1 MYKYCC
7 SSSASKRHEYYKCFL
22 HEYTQMKKLQNL
34 MNGISPSYD
43 ELFPTY
49 HEYGTDNNFEPYI
62 IMDFI
67 PGVTLESW
75 LRRAVPSTHYRNPH
89 RILSDHDILYLF
101 SQINDA
107 QYWLNKVNML
117 QLDLNP
123 GNIILSEP
131 LNNNF
136 KIKLIDFTDAYY
148 NDTVIQAD
156 RLNRSYKLI
165 DDARPDRRLKGHPE
179 LQLREAGILLFTRLF
194 YSGDVLYKTNH
205 QDSLRFFKPY
215 ASLLNSR
222 LSPETIVL
230 NSSSEDNLLFYW
242 NQWFEELKRLCS

>member
-7 SSSASKRHEYYKCFL
+7 SSSASKREEYYKCFL
-22 HEYTQMKKLQNL
+22 HEYTQMKKLQEL

-49 HEYGTDNNFEPYI
+49 HEYGMYNNFEPYI

-75 LRRAVPSTHYRNPH
+75 LRRKVPNTHYRNPH
-89 RILSDHDILYLF
+89 RTLTDNEILNLF

-107 QYWLNKVNML
+107 QCWLNKVNML

-123 GNIILSEP
+123 SNIILSEP
-131 LNNNF
+131 SNNNF

-148 NDTVIQAD
+148 NDAVIQAD
-156 RLNRSYKLI
+156 RSPRSYKLI
-165 DDARPDRRLKGHPE
+165 DDARPDRRLKGYPD

-194 YSGDVLYKTNH
+194 YNGDELYKIQHRDN
-205 QDSLRFFKPY
+205 LPFFKPY

-222 LSPETIVL
+222 LSTETIVS
-230 NSSSEDNLLFYW
+230 NSTSTDNLLFYW
-242 NQWFEELKRLCS
+242 NQWFDELKSMCT